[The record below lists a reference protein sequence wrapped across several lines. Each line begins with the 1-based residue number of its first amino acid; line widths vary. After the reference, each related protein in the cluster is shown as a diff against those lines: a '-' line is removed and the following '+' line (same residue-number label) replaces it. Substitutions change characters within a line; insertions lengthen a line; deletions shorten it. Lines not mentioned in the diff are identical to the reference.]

1 MVRCIII
8 DDEEFGRR
16 NLELLITKYC
26 ENIVIQGIYESTL
39 DAVKDIQEFNPDVV
53 FLDISMPLQNGFDF
67 LENLPFERQ
76 FEVVFVT
83 AFEDF
88 GIQAIK
94 AGALDYITKPIVIS
108 ELQVAIEKAA
118 KKKQKQ
124 VSSNALNKISISH
137 SKGISLIDP
146 LEIIYLK
153 GDDNITTIFLTN
165 DRKLSVSKTLKEF
178 EKSLDVSIFIRIHKS
193 FIVNLKFVESYS
205 LQDGGCVKLA
215 SSGLILP
222 ISRRKLSE
230 FLGRVHTSTSTL

>member
-8 DDEEFGRR
+8 DDEEFGRK

-26 ENIVIQGIYESTL
+26 EGIIIQGIYESTL
-39 DAVKDIQEFNPDVV
+39 DAVHDIPELNPDVV
-53 FLDISMPLQNGFDF
+53 FLDISMPHQNGFEF
-67 LENLPFERQ
+67 LTHLPYERT

-94 AGALDYITKPIVIS
+94 TGALDYITKPINIS
-108 ELQVAIEKAA
+108 ELQVAIEKVA
-118 KKKQKQ
+118 KKKQRQ
-124 VSSNALNKISISH
+124 TTTNSLNKISISH

-165 DRKLSVSKTLKEF
+165 DRKLSVSKTLKDF
-178 EKSLDVSIFIRIHKS
+178 EKSLDASTFIRIHKS

-205 LQDGGCVKLA
+205 LQDGGCVKI
-215 SSGLILP
+215 SNSIVTLP
-222 ISRRKLSE
+222 ISRRKLSD
-230 FLGRVHTSTSTL
+230 FLSKVHSNTSTL